1 LLVVEVALYA
11 LEALAA
17 LVGIVVA
24 QVSASEGIVDVGVGV
39 VEEDGEFG
47 SRATYLRRDQN
58 DGVQQCC

>member
-24 QVSASEGIVDVGVGV
+24 QVSASEGIVDVGV